1 MTPFPEA
8 IVDAASLR
16 HYELEWIVRGR
27 PVHLLPLCCIFR
39 EDKAYVR
46 WLTEGMLPCAEVVRM
61 AVDAEEDPS
70 AWLVRLLSEIQA
82 LVAQSEDALLDP
94 NRFVLRSDA
103 LWFFPSNED
112 RGAGGASYGDA
123 SLSPTPCLAYLP
135 ATEERYDGSLAE
147 LAEELAEMA
156 IADRT
161 DETPDSGLLVLR
173 DAAVAGQDA
182 LKTLLSDT
190 SSPASYRKNDIT
202 GEDFALDEA
211 EANPGE
217 DFSGRPGHSPLLR
230 SLRIAGWL
238 VGPALVACLPAI
250 MRLFWLDRLD
260 HSAWRMLSAG
270 CLGLTAVADALLLFM
285 PASPLRLSGLEAG
298 TTHSSRPH
306 DGPLRE
312 VSRFFRDVRVS
323 GLLSACASRM
333 GALGR
338 MGAHTAPVETLD
350 PSERLGFLSEGEPG
364 TPEETKGLR
373 AYILT
378 ADFVIGRDPD
388 LADLVLPDTEVGRA
402 HARIT
407 QYNGSF
413 FLTDLGSV
421 NGTRLDGRRL
431 DKHVQEP
438 LPDRCRIGIAG
449 RKFYFTVD

>member
-238 VGPALVACLPAI
+238 AGPALVACLPAI

-270 CLGLTAVADALLLFM
+270 
-285 PASPLRLSGLEAG
+285 
-298 TTHSSRPH
+298 
-306 DGPLRE
+306 
-312 VSRFFRDVRVS
+312 
-323 GLLSACASRM
+323 
-333 GALGR
+333 
-338 MGAHTAPVETLD
+338 
-350 PSERLGFLSEGEPG
+350 
-364 TPEETKGLR
+364 
-373 AYILT
+373 
-378 ADFVIGRDPD
+378 
-388 LADLVLPDTEVGRA
+388 
-402 HARIT
+402 
-407 QYNGSF
+407 
-413 FLTDLGSV
+413 
-421 NGTRLDGRRL
+421 
-431 DKHVQEP
+431 
-438 LPDRCRIGIAG
+438 
-449 RKFYFTVD
+449 